1 MRGWKYLAALS
12 IPAVCIW
19 SLLQT
24 DGLSFLAVVYAFVL
38 LPLLELIIGTDSQNL
53 NQAQKEV
60 VSKDRWYDVLLYVLV
75 PLQWATV
82 VLYLIQMQQP
92 ELSTA
97 TWIGRTTAL
106 GMMCGVIGINVGH
119 ELGHRT
125 TRWEQGLAKLLLLS
139 SQYTHFFIDH
149 NRGHHKHV
157 ATPEDPTTA
166 RLGEPVYLFWLR
178 AIPGAYG
185 SAWRIQNQDRKRK
198 GYRFWSFKNEML
210 WYAVAQI
217 GVLVAAYFF
226 AGGKAALG
234 LAFAAAWGILLLETV
249 NYIEHYGL
257 RRNKVSAFRYESVR
271 PVHSWNSDHI
281 AGRLVLFELTR
292 HSDHHYLPHKK
303 YPLLDSIEEAPQLPA
318 GYPGMMVLALIP
330 PLWFAVMNHRV
341 QATKE
346 NFKA

>member
-1 MRGWKYLAALS
+1 
-12 IPAVCIW
+12 
-19 SLLQT
+19 
-24 DGLSFLAVVYAFVL
+24 
-38 LPLLELIIGTDSQNL
+38 
-53 NQAQKEV
+53 
-60 VSKDRWYDVLLYVLV
+60 
-75 PLQWATV
+75 
-82 VLYLIQMQQP
+82 MQQP
-92 ELSTA
+92 DLSLA

-166 RLGEPVYLFWLR
+166 RLGESVYLFWLR
-178 AIPGAYG
+178 AIPGSYR

-198 GYRFWSFKNEML
+198 GYGFWSFKNEMV

-217 GVLVAAYFF
+217 SVLVAAYYF

-234 LAFAAAWGILLLETV
+234 LALAAGWGILLLETV

-257 RRNKVSAFRYESVR
+257 LRNKVNAFRYESVR

-318 GYPGMMVLALIP
+318 GYPGMMVMALLP
-330 PLWFAVMNHRV
+330 PLWFAVMNPRV
-341 QATKE
+341 QALSA
-346 NFKA
+346 NIQA